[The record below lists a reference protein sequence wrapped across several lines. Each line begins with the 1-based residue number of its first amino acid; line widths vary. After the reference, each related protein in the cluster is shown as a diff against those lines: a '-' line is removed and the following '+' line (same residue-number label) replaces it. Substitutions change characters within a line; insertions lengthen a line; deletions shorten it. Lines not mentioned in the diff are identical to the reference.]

1 MKKDGENMNVV
12 GKAAEMLEKDKDNVT
27 VIEGGDAPTGGN
39 TAISTTTT
47 DQVADPDK
55 VVNINVDKLH
65 NVDNQKII
73 DACEAMQLIDEKRE
87 GLNTDAR
94 AERDKLKQLGIP
106 TAAFN
111 AAYARFKMGE
121 KKRAELD
128 AAYAKCANAMGVG
141 FQAGL
146 F

>member
-1 MKKDGENMNVV
+1 MKKDGDNMSVV
-12 GKAAEMLEKDKDNVT
+12 EKAAEMLEKNSVT
-27 VIEGGDAPTGGN
+27 KIEGGGDAPKSGN

-47 DQVADPDK
+47 DQVPDPEK

-73 DACEAMQLIDEKRE
+73 DACEAMVAVDEKRE
-87 GLNTDAR
+87 TLNDEASTIR
-94 AERDKLKQLGIP
+94 SGLKQLGVP